1 MQDDI
6 YRRITYFTYFT
17 YFRSA
22 DGLLLVSQGGDPDF
36 TITLWNW
43 QKSEIALKCKSY
55 NRDIYNVTI
64 SSSLVGYFTTSGSGH
79 IKFWKISKTFT
90 GLKLKGEI
98 GRFGQTEISDIVGV
112 YIMPDGKVSISQIY
126 TISYINQFRMA
137 RFVSNYIFLGCI
149 RLRMGKHFTVGRRF
163 NYS

>member
-6 YRRITYFTYFT
+6 YSRITYFTYFT
-17 YFRSA
+17 YFCSA

-90 GLKLKGEI
+90 GLKLKSEI

-126 TISYINQFRMA
+126 TISYIILTNLEWLDLFRI
-137 RFVSNYIFLGCI
+137 IFF
-149 RLRMGKHFTVGRRF
+149 RLYQVANGETFYCGKKV
-163 NYS
+163 